1 MATSSPAD
9 YLGVIKSVYRR
20 LIDNK
25 EKHKRLLRI
34 KPLSSGA
41 SSSVFSINSNIVGK
55 VSKMEEGVPFSD
67 NKVAIW
73 DYLHREF
80 SNETNKDV
88 LEKLVSLPLHKGI
101 EKYNEK
107 DYLVSLEPLIRGKT
121 FSQCLLDNDAM
132 GKDFKSTD
140 ENFFKVFYILF
151 DMLLYLGEKFNFN
164 HNDLHFDNVMI
175 VKANDLDLCTYKS
188 MYWKGTVTLYKVKYV
203 PVIIDFDWATITSLK
218 VLPDNMKVYYTNR
231 FTQCFNNTTHS
242 ATHFCKTH
250 TKYGY
255 KESPSFY
262 DHWSRQIDT
271 AMFLGMFEY
280 ITLINANNSLYQYL
294 RMVLEGDTLE
304 KEEENTA
311 LKTLKAA
318 ITPKQPYNI
327 YNAFYLLHA
336 LDMFKP

>member
-1 MATSSPAD
+1 MAASSPAD

-41 SSSVFSINSNIVGK
+41 ASSVFSINSNIVGK
-55 VSKMEEGVPFSD
+55 VSKMEEGVPFAD

-73 DYLHREF
+73 DYLHRKF
-80 SNETNKDV
+80 SNDSNKDV

-101 EKYNEK
+101 EKYKEK

-121 FSQCLLDNDAM
+121 FSRCLLDNDAM
-132 GKDFKSTD
+132 SKDFKSTD

-151 DMLLYLGEKFNFN
+151 DLLLYLGEECHFN

-175 VKANDLDLCTYKS
+175 VKAKDLDLCTYKS
-188 MYWKGTVTLYKVKYV
+188 MYLKGIVTLYKVKYV
-203 PVIIDFDWATITSLK
+203 PVIIDFDWATITSLR
-218 VLPDNMKVYYTNR
+218 VIAGNMKAYYTNR
-231 FTQCFNNTTHS
+231 FLECNAPPNT
-242 ATHFCKTH
+242 ATHFCKIH
-250 TKYGY
+250 TNYGY
-255 KESPSFY
+255 KAQEFY
-262 DHWSRQIDT
+262 DNWSKQIDT

-280 ITLINANNSLYQYL
+280 TNKTNSTLYQYID
-294 RMVLEGDTLE
+294 MV
-304 KEEENTA
+304 
-311 LKTLKAA
+311 KTGGILTINKTELKALTTN
-318 ITPKQPYNI
+318 ITPGQPYNI

-336 LDMFKP
+336 LDMFTPKP